1 MINPKVCVV
10 GSGAVGSVVAARLS
24 SVSSNVHLV
33 SRKGGG
39 EHLIKNGLTLV
50 SSRGDYY
57 AENLSIVDDTGGLGP
72 QDIVILAVKAHQV
85 LDTVESLFPLIGS
98 STSLVTMQNGIPFWY
113 FYGLRKKFGF
123 EYLESVD
130 PAGKI
135 YVKISHLNIIGAVLY
150 LAAEMESPCKVRLL
164 EDSLLPLGEIR
175 GNFKTTRVVN
185 ICDLFK
191 NSGFNCQISQNI
203 RDEVWLKLWGNCT
216 FNPVSV
222 LTSQTLAEIC
232 NSTEGNLLINVLM
245 NEVKKV
251 GEQYGAKFKITVAQ
265 KIEAA
270 KKVGHHN
277 TSTLQDIRNK
287 KKTEIDALLGSII
300 ELASIADVPVS
311 NLRTIY
317 TCCRL
322 LEEKVLKLNKSENV

>member
-1 MINPKVCVV
+1 M

-251 GEQYGAKFKITVAQ
+251 GERYGAKFKITVAQ